1 MANNLTN
8 WGEEVMLVGNGAG
21 DGSIARQATSV
32 RLYTSAS
39 VPNKD
44 GTGFTEVANGNGYT
58 TGGVAI
64 ALGNWTLSL
73 AGSVNQIAL
82 TLDPS
87 WTASGGSI
95 LNIAGAYIADGT
107 PDVMAWWERTPLT
120 LLDTETLTLDDLTIR
135 L

>member
-8 WGEEVMLVGNGAG
+8 WGEEVMLLGDGAG
-21 DGSIARQATSV
+21 DGSVARLAASV

-58 TGGVAI
+58 TGGIAI
-64 ALGNWTLSL
+64 VLANWTLSL
-73 AGSVNQIAL
+73 AGSVNQIAS

-87 WTASGGSI
+87 WTAAGGSTR
-95 LNIAGAYIADGT
+95 N
-107 PDVMAWWERTPLT
+107 ERQG
-120 LLDTETLTLDDLTIR
+120 DLVH
-135 L
+135 